1 MKTYDFS
8 HLFIIF
14 VESLLIFDFMNPEQ
28 RIAAYQKLLDE
39 IKATLNRVDGQIT
52 TLVGEYENLKGL
64 YEVISGDIVALAM
77 NSSSARS

>member
-1 MKTYDFS
+1 
-8 HLFIIF
+8 
-14 VESLLIFDFMNPEQ
+14 MNPEQ

>member
-1 MKTYDFS
+1 
-8 HLFIIF
+8 
-14 VESLLIFDFMNPEQ
+14 MNPEQ

-64 YEVISGDIVALAM
+64 YEVISGEIVALAM